1 MRSCGL
7 LSWRITVALF
17 AIVLALHPASGKQR
31 PKKKIVPAL
40 SAYGIDIQ
48 KTSVS
53 GVSSGG
59 AMAVQMHVAH
69 SAIMHGVGVI
79 AGVTYDC
86 ANSSLMTAA
95 QRLAQGLLCPP
106 GNVDYAPASIAR
118 TAAAAVVPG
127 AIDDPAAN
135 LPRQKIWLFS
145 GYNDGS
151 VRRGAMNAVDA
162 YYRNYAA
169 SGNVYYQIDNRA
181 PHALVT
187 DNYGGPC
194 LGVNAKYIN
203 NCGYDAAGHLLQH
216 IYGRLNPPD
225 SSAATGSVLAFDQG
239 EFVPG
244 GNPNAV
250 GLADTGYVYIPNSC
264 QSATPCRV
272 HVVFHGCKQYA
283 EKVGDS
289 VYRHA
294 GYNRWA
300 SSNLIVVL
308 YPQTTA
314 SVENPEGCFDWWGF
328 SQSVGASDFARKT
341 GSQISAFKKMLDRL
355 AQGFVATPGSPAA
368 FGTPED
374 LSVADSTSM
383 SLALIWTPS
392 TSAAGFN
399 IYRST
404 ASAGPFAKINSTLV
418 AGASF
423 ADGGLNPNTTYYYQ
437 ISAVNSVGNESA
449 RTSSIPGTTAAQR
462 VACDPYFSN
471 NLVHVAEARARVDL
485 TGKVRALGSN
495 NNMGAYSQN
504 VFRQLDKDGP
514 FFYRL
519 RYCP

>member
-1 MRSCGL
+1 
-7 LSWRITVALF
+7 
-17 AIVLALHPASGKQR
+17 
-31 PKKKIVPAL
+31 
-40 SAYGIDIQ
+40 
-48 KTSVS
+48 
-53 GVSSGG
+53 
-59 AMAVQMHVAH
+59 MAVQMHVAH

-169 SGNVYYQIDNRA
+169 SGNVFYQTDNRA

-239 EFVPG
+239 EFVRRRKSECDRTRG
-244 GNPNAV
+244 HGLCLHSEFMSV
-250 GLADTGYVYIPNSC
+250 GHAMSR
-264 QSATPCRV
+264 ACRV
-272 HVVFHGCKQYA
+272 SRLQAVCGEGRA
-283 EKVGDS
+283 TRS
-289 VYRHA
+289 
-294 GYNRWA
+294 
-300 SSNLIVVL
+300 IVTRVITDGQA
-308 YPQTTA
+308 P
-314 SVENPEGCFDWWGF
+314 
-328 SQSVGASDFARKT
+328 T
-341 GSQISAFKKMLDRL
+341 GSSCSIRKPPLRWKIQKDVSIGGVSVSRSAQAISRARPGQQISAFKKMLDRL
-355 AQGFVATPGSPAA
+355 AQGFVAAPGSPAA

-374 LSVADSTSM
+374 LSIADSTSM
-383 SLALIWTPS
+383 SLAMIWT
-392 TSAAGFN
+392 AQ
-399 IYRST
+399 YRRRGVQRLSLNCERGT
-404 ASAGPFAKINSTLV
+404 VCKNKQHSR
-418 AGASF
+418 
-423 ADGGLNPNTTYYYQ
+423 GG
-437 ISAVNSVGNESA
+437 
-449 RTSSIPGTTAAQR
+449 R
-462 VACDPYFSN
+462 
-471 NLVHVAEARARVDL
+471 
-485 TGKVRALGSN
+485 
-495 NNMGAYSQN
+495 
-504 VFRQLDKDGP
+504 
-514 FFYRL
+514 
-519 RYCP
+519 